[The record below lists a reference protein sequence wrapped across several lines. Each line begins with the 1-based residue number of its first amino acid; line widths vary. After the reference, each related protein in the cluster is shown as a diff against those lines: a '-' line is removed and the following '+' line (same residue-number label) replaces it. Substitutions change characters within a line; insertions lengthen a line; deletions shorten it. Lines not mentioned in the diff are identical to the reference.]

1 MNERLLLS
9 SEGRR
14 SLRNFKTVFIE
25 KERKNGILIHNAF
38 FGGGLGALKLFRRK
52 TEEEAVRQE
61 IAVKEAA
68 PFEGLTEAEAA
79 ARAAAGWDNRPVE
92 PPTRTTG
99 QIVRENLLTY
109 FNLVFLVLALCL
121 VAVKASILNLSF
133 VIVVIINAVI
143 GIVQELRSKKALDAL
158 NILTAPQCAVVREGR
173 EKRVDVSSLVRD
185 DIVLFSTGEQVCAD
199 AVVVDGTCL
208 VNEALVTGEAD
219 EIRKAPGDTL
229 LSGSFLVSGMCRARL
244 TAVGADSF
252 VSRLTLDAKAQK
264 KRQAKGMMKA
274 LNDLVKWIGIG
285 IIPMGV
291 LLVVKEVHW
300 LGRSIPAG
308 VTSTVGALVG
318 MIPEGVYLLTSLAL
332 VAGVLRLAQKKTM
345 CREMDCIETLARV
358 DTLCVDKTGTVTENK
373 MIVDD
378 IVPLCPDRFI
388 AEDIHMIMADY
399 CAAMRGDNDTM
410 AAMRKFFT
418 GEVNQRAIAAL
429 PGKI

>member
-1 MNERLLLS
+1 M
-9 SEGRR
+9 
-14 SLRNFKTVFIE
+14 
-25 KERKNGILIHNAF
+25 
-38 FGGGLGALKLFRRK
+38 
-52 TEEEAVRQE
+52 
-61 IAVKEAA
+61 
-68 PFEGLTEAEAA
+68 
-79 ARAAAGWDNRPVE
+79 
-92 PPTRTTG
+92 
-99 QIVRENLLTY
+99 RENLLTY

-143 GIVQELRSKKALDAL
+143 GIVQELRSKKGAR
-158 NILTAPQCAVVREGR
+158 CAEYIDRAAMRRCARGGAKSAWTCPR
-173 EKRVDVSSLVRD
+173 SCGTISSS
-185 DIVLFSTGEQVCAD
+185 FSTGEQVCAD

-332 VAGVLRLAQKKTM
+332 VAGVLRLAQKKDDVP
-345 CREMDCIETLARV
+345 RDGLHRNARARRYA
-358 DTLCVDKTGTVTENK
+358 LRGQ
-373 MIVDD
+373 
-378 IVPLCPDRFI
+378 DRHGDGKQNDRGRYRP
-388 AEDIHMIMADY
+388 ALPRPVHRRGYPHDHGGLL
-399 CAAMRGDNDTM
+399 RGD
-410 AAMRKFFT
+410 AR
-418 GEVNQRAIAAL
+418 R
-429 PGKI
+429 

>member
-1 MNERLLLS
+1 M
-9 SEGRR
+9 
-14 SLRNFKTVFIE
+14 
-25 KERKNGILIHNAF
+25 
-38 FGGGLGALKLFRRK
+38 KLFRRK
-52 TEEEAVRQE
+52 KEEEAVRRE
-61 IAVKEAA
+61 IAVKETA

-79 ARAAAGWDNRPVE
+79 ARAAAGWANLPVE
-92 PPTRTTG
+92 PPARTAG

-133 VIVVIINAVI
+133 IVVVIINAVI

-158 NILTAPQCAVVREGR
+158 HILTAPQCAVVREGKER
-173 EKRVDVSSLVRD
+173 RVEVSELVRD
-185 DIVLFSTGEQVCAD
+185 DIVIFTSGGQVCAD
-199 AVVVDGTCL
+199 AVVVDGACL

-264 KRQAKGMMKA
+264 KRQARGMMKA
-274 LNDLVKWIGIG
+274 LNDLVKWIGVG

-318 MIPEGVYLLTSLAL
+318 MIPEGVYLLTSLA
-332 VAGVLRLAQKKTM
+332 
-345 CREMDCIETLARV
+345 C
-358 DTLCVDKTGTVTENK
+358 CVWRRKR
-373 MIVDD
+373 
-378 IVPLCPDRFI
+378 P
-388 AEDIHMIMADY
+388 
-399 CAAMRGDNDTM
+399 CAARWT
-410 AAMRKFFT
+410 ASKRS
-418 GEVNQRAIAAL
+418 RASIRSAWTRPAR
-429 PGKI
+429 

>member
-1 MNERLLLS
+1 M
-9 SEGRR
+9 
-14 SLRNFKTVFIE
+14 
-25 KERKNGILIHNAF
+25 
-38 FGGGLGALKLFRRK
+38 KLFRRK

-199 AVVVDGTCL
+199 AVVVDGACL

-274 LNDLVKWIGIG
+274 LNDLVKWIGTTFV
-285 IIPMGV
+285 PT
-291 LLVVKEVHW
+291 
-300 LGRSIPAG
+300 RNAG
-308 VTSTVGALVG
+308 
-318 MIPEGVYLLTSLAL
+318 
-332 VAGVLRLAQKKTM
+332 
-345 CREMDCIETLARV
+345 
-358 DTLCVDKTGTVTENK
+358 
-373 MIVDD
+373 
-378 IVPLCPDRFI
+378 
-388 AEDIHMIMADY
+388 
-399 CAAMRGDNDTM
+399 
-410 AAMRKFFT
+410 
-418 GEVNQRAIAAL
+418 AI
-429 PGKI
+429 

>member
-1 MNERLLLS
+1 M
-9 SEGRR
+9 
-14 SLRNFKTVFIE
+14 
-25 KERKNGILIHNAF
+25 
-38 FGGGLGALKLFRRK
+38 
-52 TEEEAVRQE
+52 
-61 IAVKEAA
+61 
-68 PFEGLTEAEAA
+68 
-79 ARAAAGWDNRPVE
+79 
-92 PPTRTTG
+92 
-99 QIVRENLLTY
+99 
-109 FNLVFLVLALCL
+109 
-121 VAVKASILNLSF
+121 
-133 VIVVIINAVI
+133 I

-199 AVVVDGTCL
+199 AVVGDGTCL
-208 VNEALVTGEAD
+208 ANEALVTGEAD

-291 LLVVKEVHW
+291 LLVVKEVRW

-318 MIPEGVYLLTSLAL
+318 MIPEGLYLLTSVALA
-332 VAGVLRLAQKKTM
+332 VSSVRLAQKKVLIHDM
-345 CREMDCIETLARV
+345 KCIETLARV
-358 DTLCVDKTGTVTENK
+358 NVLCVDKTGTITEPG
-373 MIVDD
+373 MHVYDFSVLD
-378 IVPLCPDRFI
+378 G
-388 AEDIHMIMADY
+388 ADQLEISQLLADFV
-399 CAAMRGDNDTM
+399 AAQEKDNATM
-410 AAMRKFFT
+410 
-418 GEVNQRAIAAL
+418 EAL
-429 PGKI
+429 KAHFSN